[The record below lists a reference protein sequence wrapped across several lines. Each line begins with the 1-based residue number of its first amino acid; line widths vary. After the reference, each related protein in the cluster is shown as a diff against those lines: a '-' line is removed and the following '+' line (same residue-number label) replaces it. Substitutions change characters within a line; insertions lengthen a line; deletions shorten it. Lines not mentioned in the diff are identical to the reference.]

1 MQVQCRDLGRTV
13 VRTKDIA
20 GPLQVFAISRAE
32 TKAAVQA
39 RAGAEARLG
48 RVEGNLEGHCCSRS
62 HRNL

>member
-1 MQVQCRDLGRTV
+1 M

-20 GPLQVFAISRAE
+20 GPLQVFATSRAE

-48 RVEGNLEGHCCSRS
+48 REWRATWRVTVAAEAAGICD
-62 HRNL
+62 